1 MAIQLS
7 SLITIGTQTQETA
20 FQDAG
25 FHALSRTA
33 DGMLVYT
40 QIKSSDTDVINF
52 TNSPM
57 DPTHPKYDTG
67 YGINE
72 DDVLAIPQ
80 GRAKTL
86 LGDKNSPQDSYA
98 QYRWDERKIN
108 YYIDS
113 DGYLVARVG
122 QNYNYSLGP
131 Q

>member
-25 FHALSRTA
+25 FHALSRDA

-40 QIKSSDTDVINF
+40 QIKSTDVTTINF
-52 TNSPM
+52 TNAPM
-57 DPTHPKYDTG
+57 DQSHPKYETG

-72 DDVLAIPQ
+72 DDVLAVPAN
-80 GRAKTL
+80 RPKAS
-86 LGDKNSPQDSYA
+86 LGDKNSPLDVYA
-98 QYRWDERKIN
+98 QYRWDERKLN

-122 QNYNYSLGP
+122 QNYNYNLGP

>member
-25 FHALSRTA
+25 FHALSRTS

-40 QIKSSDTDVINF
+40 QVKSNDTDIINF
-52 TNSPM
+52 TNAPM
-57 DPTHPKYDTG
+57 DPSHPKWETG

-72 DDVLAIPQ
+72 DDVLAVPSN
-80 GRAKTL
+80 RSKNPN
-86 LGDKNSPQDSYA
+86 GDKNSPLDTYS
-98 QYRWDERKIN
+98 QYRWDERKLN
-108 YYIDS
+108 YFIDS